1 MGRIAVNHVWKQFQL
16 RHDRAD
22 SVAGLLWQMVPGR
35 RSHMVKRPFWA
46 LQDIAFAME
55 QGDSVGIIGQNGSGK
70 STLLKILSQTMRATR
85 GNIEVSGRVSGLIEL
100 GAGFHPDFTGREN
113 VILNASILGIRR
125 REIEKKMDEIVDFAE
140 IPSFMDT
147 PVKYYSSG
155 MHARLGFAVATS
167 VDPEILIVDEVLAV
181 GDEAFQQKCMDR
193 ILRMK
198 REGVSILL
206 VSHGLDSIERL
217 MSHAVWIDKGIMRAS
232 GSPRDV
238 VRAYREDI
246 LDQSAAVPED
256 AQEKATV
263 SGQTLLELVHSEIGV
278 AGKTQER
285 VASGSR
291 LTIISTWENLHGTP
305 WTGHLEFVVRRPDGL
320 EVLNM
325 STLRDLQPVQF
336 PVGRHTVSVN
346 IPELWLTTG
355 RYEVDVSLLN
365 EDGRRL
371 QMWQPMLSFEVQ
383 SLERTPGLLA
393 MPHAWQVE

>member
-1 MGRIAVNHVWKQFQL
+1 MGRILVDHVWKQFQL

-22 SVAGLLWQMVPGR
+22 SVGGLLWQMVPGR
-35 RSHMVKRPFWA
+35 RSHMVTRPFWA
-46 LQDIAFAME
+46 LQDISFVME

-70 STLLKILSQTMRATR
+70 STLLKILSQTMRPTL
-85 GNIEVSGRVSGLIEL
+85 GNVGVSGRVSGLIEL

-125 REIEKKMDEIVDFAE
+125 KEIEKKMDEIIEFAE

-193 ILRMK
+193 IFRMK
-198 REGVSILL
+198 REGISILL

-217 MSHAVWIDKGIMRAS
+217 MNHAVWIDKGVMRAT
-232 GSPRDV
+232 GNPREV
-238 VRAYREDI
+238 VKAYREDAMG
-246 LDQSAAVPED
+246 QSTFSEGMHEE
-256 AQEKATV
+256 QIELGEKVVELMRAEVVADGGV
-263 SGQTLLELVHSEIGV
+263 S
-278 AGKTQER
+278 ER
-285 VASGSR
+285 IRSGSGLALKTEWSNVR
-291 LTIISTWENLHGTP
+291 GLP

-320 EVLNM
+320 EVLNL
-325 STLRDLQPVQF
+325 STLRDLRPVVFSSGSNQ
-336 PVGRHTVSVN
+336 VSVD
-346 IPELWLTTG
+346 IPEIWLTSG
-355 RYEVDVSLLN
+355 RYEVDASLLN
-365 EDGRRL
+365 EEGRRIQL
-371 QMWQPMLSFEVQ
+371 WQPMVSFEVQ

-393 MPHAWQVE
+393 VPHTWRVD

>member
-1 MGRIAVNHVWKQFQL
+1 MGRIVVDHVWKQFQL

-46 LQDIAFAME
+46 LQAIAFAME

-70 STLLKILSQTMRATR
+70 STLLKILSRTMQPTR
-85 GNIEVSGRVSGLIEL
+85 GHIEVSGRVSGLIEL

-125 REIEKKMDEIVDFAE
+125 REIERKMDEIIDFAE
-140 IPSFMDT
+140 IPAFMDT

-193 ILRMK
+193 IFRMK
-198 REGVSILL
+198 REGISILL

-217 MSHAVWIDKGIMRAS
+217 MNHAVWIDKGIMRAD
-232 GSPRDV
+232 GNPRDV
-238 VRAYREDI
+238 VRAYREGI
-246 LDQSAAVPED
+246 LEQTAKADATQEIAGSGDAV
-256 AQEKATV
+256 V
-263 SGQTLLELVHSEIGV
+263 ELVKAEV
-278 AGKTQER
+278 QQDGKSQER
-285 VASGSR
+285 IASGSR
-291 LTIISTWENLHGTP
+291 LTLTTRWQNLTGLM
-305 WTGHLEFVVRRPDGL
+305 WTGHLEVVIRRPDGL

-325 STLRDLQPVQF
+325 STLRDLQPIRF
-336 PVGRHTVSVN
+336 PLGAHTISLNV
-346 IPELWLTTG
+346 PELWLTSG
-355 RYEVDVSLLN
+355 RYEIDASLLN
-365 EDGRRL
+365 EEGRRL

-383 SLERTPGLLA
+383 AMERTPGLLA
-393 MPHAWQVE
+393 VPHVWQVE